1 MAVRGPQ
8 INVRDIQSDVLV
20 RRVLQ
25 TVTRYFNIEFGA
37 DDSILEE
44 LLVSNLASGD
54 WLMKQGDPGDALYF
68 LVRGRLQAWA
78 RDENGNDKGRFL
90 NEIVPGDSVGELSLL
105 TGAPRAVGIQAIR
118 DSLLIRLDREAF
130 ERMAKDY
137 PALVMRLAANVAT
150 LVQSRSNDAKSTAR
164 NLNSITVLPLGN
176 SPRLENFC
184 RELTLELENEG
195 STLSLA
201 AGELGRKGAPVDSLQ
216 PGQAVPESLK
226 NWLQDQENEHRFLVY
241 HCPPGNADWSHFAL
255 RQSDMVLLV
264 GDAAHDPRPQNW
276 EVELLETSGATI
288 ARQLLV
294 LLQPPSSTPIK
305 GTARWLEDRRIDFH
319 VHVRE
324 DQPDD
329 LGRVTRIISGTAV
342 GLVLAGG
349 AARGFAHLGVHRAMR
364 ELGLPID
371 WVGGTSIGA
380 IMAASIAS
388 PISDD
393 EVLRTARTSFVDG
406 KPFSDFTI
414 PMMSLLRG
422 RRMERMLRQHLDFQI
437 EDLPIPFY
445 CMSCSLDT
453 GSTNLHESGDL
464 PSALRASAALPGI
477 IPPTIINHRL
487 AIDGSVVNNLPVDVM
502 RQKPVS
508 RIVAVDL
515 GSAEEVLVDFTSMP
529 SPWAIFRGRYL
540 PFFRKYRVPSLSNIM
555 LKATLLGTL
564 DRVREQGKQADILLT
579 PPVRRFGLTEV
590 KSFEKI
596 VQAGYDHAIIE
607 LGAWLE
613 RIENEKAGH

>member
-1 MAVRGPQ
+1 MAKEPQ
-8 INVRDIQSDVLV
+8 INLRDIQSVGLT
-20 RRVLQ
+20 RRVLK
-25 TVTRYFNIEFGA
+25 TLTAYFNIEFGA
-37 DDSILEE
+37 DDSMLEE
-44 LLVSNLASGD
+44 LQVSKLAGGD

-68 LVRGRLQAWA
+68 VVRGRLQAWA
-78 RDENGNDKGRFL
+78 RDESGNDKGRFL

-118 DSLLIRLDREAF
+118 DSLLIRLDRAAF
-130 ERMAKDY
+130 ERMAKDH
-137 PALVMRLAANVAT
+137 PALVMRLAANVAR
-150 LVQSRSNDAKSTAR
+150 LLQSSSVGAKSSIR
-164 NLNSITVLPLGN
+164 NLNSITILSLGK

-184 RELTLELENEG
+184 RELTRDLENLG

-201 AGELGRKGAPVDSLQ
+201 AGNLGRKGAPVDALQ
-216 PGQAVPESLK
+216 AGQAVPESLK
-226 NWLQDQENEHRFLVY
+226 NWLQDQENEHRFLIY

-264 GDAAHDPRPQNW
+264 GDTAHDPRPQNW

-288 ARQLLV
+288 ARQMLV
-294 LLQPPSSTPIK
+294 LLQPPSSTPIQ
-305 GTARWLEDRRIDFH
+305 GTARWLVDRHIDFH
-319 VHVRE
+319 IHVRE

-329 LGRVTRIISGTAV
+329 LSRVSRIISGNAL

-371 WVGGTSIGA
+371 WVGGTSLGA

-393 EVLRTARTSFVDG
+393 EVLKISRKSFVVG

-414 PMMSLLRG
+414 PMMSLIRG
-422 RRMERMLRQHLDFQI
+422 QRMESLLREHLDYLI

-445 CMSCSLDT
+445 CVSCNLDT
-453 GSTNLHESGDL
+453 GSTNLHQRGDL

-477 IPPTIINHRL
+477 IPPAVVNHRL
-487 AIDGSVVNNLPVDVM
+487 AIDGAVVNNLPVDVM
-502 RQKPVS
+502 LQKPVS

-515 GSAEEVLVDFTSMP
+515 GLAEEMMVDYTSVP
-529 SPWAIFRGRYL
+529 SPWAILRGRYL
-540 PFFRKYRVPSLSNIM
+540 PFCRKYRVPSLSNIM
-555 LKATLLGTL
+555 LKATMLGTL
-564 DRVREQGKQADILLT
+564 DRVREQGKHADILLT

-596 VQAGYDHAIIE
+596 VQAGYDHAIVE
-607 LGAWLE
+607 LGVWLE
-613 RIENEKAGH
+613 RVENENQGR

>member
-1 MAVRGPQ
+1 LAVIEETRVKFGD
-8 INVRDIQSDVLV
+8 INSDGLT

-25 TVTRYFNIEFGA
+25 TLEKYFKIEFAA
-37 DDSILEE
+37 DDPVLKAVDICS
-44 LLVSNLASGD
+44 LAGGD
-54 WLMKQGDPGDALYF
+54 WLMHQGDAGDALYF

-78 RDENGNDKGRFL
+78 RSENGNDKGRFL
-90 NEIVPGDSVGELSLL
+90 NEIVAGDSVGELSLL

-130 ERMAKDY
+130 ERLAQEH
-137 PALVMRLAANVAT
+137 PAMVMRLAANVAT
-150 LVQSRSNDAKSTAR
+150 LLQSSSFGAKSPTR
-164 NLNSITVLPLGN
+164 NLKSITILPLDS

-195 STLSLA
+195 STLSLV

-241 HCPPGNADWSHFAL
+241 HGYPGNADWSHFAL
-255 RQSDMVLLV
+255 RHSDMVLLV
-264 GDAAHDPRPQNW
+264 GDASRDPAPRKW

-288 ARQLLV
+288 ARRLLV
-294 LLQPPSSTPIK
+294 LMQPPADQPIQ
-305 GTARWLEDRRIDFH
+305 GTARWLEHRHIDFH
-319 VHVRE
+319 VHVRQ

-329 LGRVTRIISGTAV
+329 LSRVTRIISGNAQ

-349 AARGFAHLGVHRAMR
+349 AARGFAHLGVHRAIQ

-371 WVGGTSIGA
+371 WIGGTSIGA
-380 IMAASIAS
+380 IMGAAIAAPMS
-388 PISDD
+388 TEETID
-393 EVLRTARTSFVDG
+393 LCRKSFVNG

-414 PMMSLLRG
+414 PMMSLIKG
-422 RRMERMLRQHLDFQI
+422 RRMDKLLRQNLDYRI

-445 CMSCSLDT
+445 CVSCNLDT

-464 PSALRASAALPGI
+464 PEALRASAALPGI
-477 IPPTIINHRL
+477 IPPAVINQRL
-487 AIDGSVVNNLPVDVM
+487 TIDGAVVNNLPVDVM

-508 RIVAVDL
+508 RIIAVDL
-515 GSAEEVLVDFTSMP
+515 GSAESMMVDYASMP
-529 SPWAIFRGRYL
+529 PPWAIFRGRYL
-540 PFFRKYRVPSLSNIM
+540 PFARRYRVPSLANIM
-555 LKATLLGTL
+555 LKATLLGTIE
-564 DRVREQGKQADILLT
+564 RVREQGKLADILLN
-579 PPVRRFGLTEV
+579 PPVRQFGMTEV

-596 VQAGYDHAIIE
+596 VQAGYDHAKTE
-607 LGAWLE
+607 LGAWQERLE
-613 RIENEKAGH
+613 KEKTR